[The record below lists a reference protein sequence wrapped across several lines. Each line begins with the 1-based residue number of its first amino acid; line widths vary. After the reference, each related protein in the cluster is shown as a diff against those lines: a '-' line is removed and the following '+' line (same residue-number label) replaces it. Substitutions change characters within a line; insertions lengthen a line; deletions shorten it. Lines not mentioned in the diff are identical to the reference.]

1 MDFLSN
7 LSPERQK
14 DFWELMSQKSIR
26 KLDKAVIRARV
37 STKIAVGEP
46 SDENCRR
53 EHNATKDMVSLF
65 LWASEIIKDVRQAA
79 GMPEEEPYNLM
90 DEEEAD

>member
-14 DFWELMSQKSIR
+14 DFWELMSQNSIH
-26 KLDKAVIRARV
+26 KLDGAIVRIQARAVAAR
-37 STKIAVGEP
+37 TEP

-53 EHNATKDMVSLF
+53 EWVATKELVGL
-65 LWASEIIKDVRQAA
+65 LLRASEMIRDVRQAA
-79 GMPEEEPYNLM
+79 GMPEEEPYYLI